1 MGYALLELEENLA
14 RIKAKAAQIEMERSK
29 MEAMINFV
37 RDQSIVL
44 PEDIYKSMATMKVQ
58 YTQFMVEESQLEA
71 MLNFAHQNQSF
82 LEESD
87 ANMTSK
93 SVNILVGKQHE
104 AMQHPKVPQFSEA
117 SSPPLNTP
125 EPVQKDEKSD
135 EEDEGMALD
144 EGSHT
149 LETTYE
155 DESMEIVRTKD
166 VLVESEDNGVSHE
179 YEDDSSSDTRVE
191 EEHNKEII
199 EESPPLECENSK
211 MVEEE
216 VDSQAM
222 IENLDCGEANFLGIE
237 ALLQPRSH
245 GIPNDKW
252 KLNDYFVK
260 ATTSYKG
267 EKEMSTKLAWA
278 NTAILS
284 LKRIGHQPITSTTM
298 ALATLAIH
306 GVDQD
311 EFGELFPSLFT
322 FQCPYNFLFHS
333 YLIFAL
339 KWQDPP

>member
-14 RIKAKAAQIEMERSK
+14 RIKAKAAHIEMQRSK

-37 RDQSIVL
+37 REQSIVL
-44 PEDIYKSMATMKVQ
+44 PEDIYKSMAMMKEQ
-58 YTQFMVEESQLEA
+58 YAQFMAEESQYEA
-71 MLNFAHQNQSF
+71 MLNFARQNQSF

-87 ANMTSK
+87 ANMTK
-93 SVNILVGKQHE
+93 
-104 AMQHPKVPQFSEA
+104 A

-135 EEDEGMALD
+135 EEDE
-144 EGSHT
+144 
-149 LETTYE
+149 
-155 DESMEIVRTKD
+155 
-166 VLVESEDNGVSHE
+166 VESEDNGVSHE
-179 YEDDSSSDTRVE
+179 YEDDSSSEARVQ
-191 EEHNKEII
+191 EEHNMEII
-199 EESPPLECENSK
+199 EESPPLECENAK

-222 IENLDCGEANFLGIE
+222 IKNLDCGEADFLGIE
-237 ALLQPRSH
+237 ALLQPRCH

-278 NTAILS
+278 NTATLS

-298 ALATLAIH
+298 ALATLTIH
-306 GVDQD
+306 GIDQD
-311 EFGELFPSLFT
+311 EFGELFPSFFT
-322 FQCPYNFLFHS
+322 FQCPYNFLFNS